1 MADMF
6 KAFLAQVRRV
16 PKGKVVTYGDVA
28 YAAGFPGAA
37 RQVAW
42 ALHSSRGLPWHRVVG
57 AGGKIL
63 LGAEAG
69 FEQRMRL
76 QAEGV
81 AFRGLRVA
89 MEDHRFSFFGRENSA
104 KKRATAKNSARK
116 QSRHRSVTRGKKDG
130 AKPRPRI
137 RKKQSL

>member
-6 KAFLAQVRRV
+6 KAFLTQVRRV
-16 PKGKVVTYGDVA
+16 PRGKVVTYGDVA

-42 ALHSSRGLPWHRVVG
+42 ALHSSRELPWHRVVG
-57 AGGKIL
+57 AGGRIL
-63 LGAEAG
+63 LGGEAG

-76 QAEGV
+76 QGEGV

-89 MEDHRFSFFGRENSA
+89 MEDHQFSFFADNSGKRKAAGRKLANK
-104 KKRATAKNSARK
+104 KKRAKASPAR
-116 QSRHRSVTRGKKDG
+116 
-130 AKPRPRI
+130 
-137 RKKQSL
+137 RKAL